1 MVTHLN
7 TQLQSGAVS
16 SQKYAQ
22 GIFALGQNL
31 NRLALPG
38 LAAAGA
44 FGLLSGAMGG
54 VSAQQGAISGAQ
66 ARLNQLFHEA
76 RVAIAD
82 ALAPALNAII
92 DKWQEWDNALGG
104 NITKWAA
111 WGVAAVTAIGSV
123 GAAIKLLGAAFGG
136 PLRLA
141 GRLLRLLGRAIPA
154 LDNLGARAGQAL
166 TRGTQA
172 AARPVAQAAARPVAQ
187 AARPAA
193 QAARPVAQAAARPVA
208 QAARPVAQAARP
220 VAQAARPVA
229 QAVRSVAPT
238 VARVGGRVGGP
249 VAIVL
254 TELALQQKAIR
265 EDLKNDRSARHIVG
279 RTVARAG
286 AGLASTGAAI
296 FGRDD
301 LTEANLRKFAE
312 VLADTGGRGWHQA
325 LQSAYGHEQY
335 RRMAEEAIRQYAQ
348 PPQPPPAQ
356 VTQHNTFTI
365 TTDDPERLALEVQRL
380 MDTGLVETRSQP
392 MAASV
397 T

>member
-172 AARPVAQAAARPVAQ
+172 
-187 AARPAA
+187 
-193 QAARPVAQAAARPVA
+193 
-208 QAARPVAQAARP
+208 AARPVAQAARP

>member
-16 SQKYAQ
+16 SQQYAQ

-187 AARPAA
+187 AARP
-193 QAARPVAQAAARPVA
+193 
-208 QAARPVAQAARP
+208 VAQAARP

-348 PPQPPPAQ
+348 PPPAQ